1 MTLAQLEYA
10 QKRMEQKWYELAIA
24 EQHGAAMP
32 ALERLY
38 NGYVLAM
45 EEYNRCSAEYQREHH
60 CTNEPIP
67 VTQKKAVRSTLA
79 SAENEHS
86 KIA

>member
-10 QKRMEQKWYELAIA
+10 QKRMEQKWYELVMA
-24 EQHGAAMP
+24 EQHGAAPP

-60 CTNEPIP
+60 SMNEPIP
-67 VTQKKAVRSTLA
+67 VTQKKAVRSTLG
-79 SAENEHS
+79 SVENEHS